1 MTIRIAAIEVSHW
14 HALYDAAYLR
24 HIVGMPALQL
34 VGVQDP
40 DPAMAAQRA
49 AEVGGPPVFSDYRDM
64 LEKTRPDFVIALG
77 RHSAMA
83 EIAHH
88 LLDEGYPFLIEKPMG
103 VNAAEVRG
111 IADRAAQ
118 QRAFVA
124 VPFAQRH
131 QPFFAEAKRMLADGA
146 FGPLSHFYYRGN
158 RPTSA
163 RYPAWGAPWMLD
175 PAIAGG
181 GCLRNLGA
189 HGLDVFLALTG
200 EQATVTGAQLG
211 WGAHGKPVEDY
222 ASVLLCTPSGILGTV
237 EVGNTVPG
245 QGGDGEWKL
254 SGRDAMLVMRGSAMR
269 VVAASG
275 EKTIDAQLAEP
286 VFAMALRDTID
297 RWQRGEQPLTGAED
311 CWRVQ
316 CLVDRAYELA
326 GDPYRNARA
335 AAV

>member
-1 MTIRIAAIEVSHW
+1 MNVRIAAIEVSHW

-24 HIVGMPALQL
+24 HVVRMPTLQL

-40 DPAMAAQRA
+40 DPAIAAQRA
-49 AEVGGPPVFSDYRDM
+49 AEVGGPPVFSDYREM
-64 LEKTRPDFVIALG
+64 LAKTRPDFVIALG

-83 EIAHH
+83 QIAHH
-88 LLDEGYPFLIEKPMG
+88 LLDEGYPFLMEKPMG
-103 VNAAEVRG
+103 VNALEVRG

-131 QPFFAEAKRMLADGA
+131 QPFFAEARNMLADGA
-146 FGPLSHFYYRGN
+146 FGPLSHFYCRSN

-189 HGLDVFLALTG
+189 HGLDGFLALTG
-200 EQATVTGAQLG
+200 EEASVTGAQLG
-211 WGAHGKPVEDY
+211 WGAHQQPVEDY
-222 ASVLLCTPSGILGTV
+222 ASVLLRTSSGILGTV

-254 SGRDAMLVMRGSAMR
+254 SGRDAMLVMRGSAMQ
-269 VVAASG
+269 VVTASG
-275 EKTIDAQLAEP
+275 EKAIDVQLAEP
-286 VFAMALRDTID
+286 VFATALRDAID
-297 RWQRGEQPLTGAED
+297 RWQRGEPPLTGAED

-326 GDPYRNARA
+326 GDPYANPRTRA
-335 AAV
+335 